1 MRSFLE
7 AIPKLSS
14 SGINVR
20 PNAVE
25 CQEMKQTEIPAFL
38 AHLKIYNG
46 FPVPFIQLWAASKP
60 DFRAVNTEHCAR
72 CLRDK
77 LCAICGRRLGEY
89 CYFIGG
95 PLSKKNRLFVD
106 PAMHKQCAEFAS
118 SVCPFVSGQRQEY
131 ATRPVNK
138 NVARTEE
145 MASAVRPEVMYI
157 LKTRTG
163 KFKPARVNGR
173 QMIQAGRW
181 LRTTEIS

>member
-25 CQEMKQTEIPAFL
+25 CQEMKQTEIPTFL
-38 AHLKIYNG
+38 SHLKIYNG
-46 FPVPFIQLWAASKP
+46 FPVPFIQLWAGSKP
-60 DFRAVNTEHCAR
+60 DFRAVNSEHCAR

-106 PAMHKQCAEFAS
+106 PAMHKHCAEFAS
-118 SVCPFVSGQRQEY
+118 KVCPFVSDQRQEY
-131 ATRPVNK
+131 STRPK
-138 NVARTEE
+138 
-145 MASAVRPEVMYI
+145 VMYI
-157 LKTRTG
+157 LKTRTE
-163 KFKPARVNGR
+163 KFKPVRVNGR
-173 QMIQAGRW
+173 LMIQAGRW
-181 LRTTEIS
+181 LRITEIP

>member
-1 MRSFLE
+1 M
-7 AIPKLSS
+7 SS

-46 FPVPFIQLWAASKP
+46 FPVPFIQLWTASKP

-118 SVCPFVSGQRQEY
+118 KVCPFVSGQGQEY
-131 ATRPVNK
+131 STRPVNK
-138 NVARTEE
+138 NAVRIEE
-145 MASAVRPEVMYI
+145 RASAVRPEVMYI
-157 LKTRTG
+157 LKTRTEN
-163 KFKPARVNGR
+163 FKLVRVNGR
-173 QMIQAGRW
+173 LMIQAGGW
-181 LRTTEIS
+181 LRITEIS